1 MSLPASVTIV
11 PTCSRLVRNTV
22 RLVKS
27 EFEAANIQ
35 LTFKTTKK
43 ELYHSIDEQ
52 LIEMVLI
59 NLIKNARESFT
70 ASENKLVIIEVV
82 KKNQDIVITITD
94 NGTGITDEAK
104 EKIFMPF
111 YSTKQRGSGIG
122 LSLSSQIMQMHNGEI
137 QLDSVMGKG
146 SSFKLIFYP

>member
-59 NLIKNARESFT
+59 NLIKNAREAFNS
-70 ASENKLVIIEVV
+70 SENKLVIIEAGE
-82 KKNQDIVITITD
+82 KDRAIFISITD
-94 NGTGITDEAK
+94 NGTGVTDEAK
-104 EKIFMPF
+104 ERFLCR
-111 YSTKQRGSGIG
+111 STPLNSEV
-122 LSLSSQIMQMHNGEI
+122 LA
-137 QLDSVMGKG
+137 LD
-146 SSFKLIFYP
+146 

>member
-59 NLIKNARESFT
+59 NLIKNAREAFNS
-70 ASENKLVIIEVV
+70 SENKLVIIEAGE
-82 KKNQDIVITITD
+82 KDRAIFISITD
-94 NGTGITDEAK
+94 NGTGVTDEAK

-122 LSLSSQIMQMHNGEI
+122 LSHSSQIMQMHNSEI
-137 QLDSVMGKG
+137 LLDSEMGKG
-146 SSFKLIFYP
+146 STFKLIFYP